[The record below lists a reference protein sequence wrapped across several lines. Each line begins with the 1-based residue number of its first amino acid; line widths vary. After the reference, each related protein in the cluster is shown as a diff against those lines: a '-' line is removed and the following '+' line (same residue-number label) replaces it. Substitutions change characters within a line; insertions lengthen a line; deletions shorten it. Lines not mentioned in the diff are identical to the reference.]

1 MPRIAHFAI
10 TKNNKQVG
18 YAKGYAELRT
28 QLLAHNFTGVSLPSL
43 KRKPDSF
50 MKGQFT
56 ISKIN
61 QVDSPLISK
70 EFSKPLGRTNEEVST
85 IGDKTVIEINKSKVE
100 DFRDFLTISRQKG
113 LHYFIQKRLDGI
125 NKNTNAFAV
134 VLRIAVEGVEKHFQT
149 PFSSYNDLH
158 RNLEKLIREIKENY
172 NDDVEFFGLSI
183 EYFNRPALPQS
194 YVFGCKEND
203 KMLKELMTKLYE
215 KCPKNKFMKFL
226 NKWLLISPSTYTLC
240 VARACL
246 LAEGGT
252 DYKTMTS
259 RVDNWAY
266 RKNLTDTM
274 TLEEKLKYISGAM
287 KKKIHVYDDEL
298 NHNFSVEP
306 PPTYKCDGEISILIY
321 ASHSFAMVSRK
332 EKFNE
337 LAFTQNFTRQKKMVY
352 VEEKELEVLRH
363 DLCMV
368 ELLEMFD
375 KKKNKEREESKKTLQ
390 ESIKKAEKKVK
401 IWWGSYDYETY
412 NADSTDRRTRDV
424 KPYAVGWTHN
434 IGGDYKENYEY
445 IYHDGDIT
453 LEFINKLSKIK
464 ITDTTHN
471 HKLLLY
477 AHNGGKFDAYEIIYK
492 IISQTE
498 IPIMNS
504 LIKDG
509 RIFQFSLK
517 LKNGLT
523 VEFRDSY
530 ILCAGSLDNLLKEF
544 KCETKKLTGDIDHKT
559 VNADNFMEIK
569 ERCLPYLQ
577 NDVLGLYELVSAMKK
592 VYHEDYD
599 IKLNEALTCAST
611 ARKFFINNHDFD
623 TIPLYEIP
631 FNQYLELKD
640 YYYGGRCECFHIG
653 AVEKELYYYDFT
665 SLYPFVMAKNP
676 FPYGTYM
683 KKDISGLPFNKNW
696 FGMVKCYVRTTDFN
710 MKPYLPYKDD
720 VGKLCF
726 SHFKENKLLW
736 ITTEEWKY
744 IRENNLGYEI
754 TPIEILDYGHQH
766 TNYFK
771 GMVDKLFQAK
781 KDAEAEGNDARRAM
795 SKIIVNSLYGFWGIK
810 VSDNEQMSIQQFK
823 NPEKKSAFINK
834 HLCRNRLL
842 GFEDVGKKTLVRT
855 NEKLDAKCANI
866 IIAQFTTAYARTELY
881 TLMKDLEKSNGGVYY
896 CDTDSVITDLDLSKQ
911 ENESLATKYSLC
923 VKGEKLGDL
932 TNEAGTVEGG
942 YKLGVFL
949 GCKSYLLVD
958 KQYEEKYYKKP
969 LTYKETKRS
978 KDWVIRKFKGI
989 NTKNIYKNKTT
1000 NDDEKTII
1008 FTDEENY
1015 DYNDTINLYKDEGFS
1030 TLWIQDYIKMAEG
1043 YKVHTDNWNFLSGVN
1058 SLTKEQYLQFS
1069 SNSKISKCSD
1079 YSKGVVEESGKVVPL
1094 CI

>member
-10 TKNNKQVG
+10 TKDNKQVG

-43 KRKPDSF
+43 KKKPDSF

-61 QVDSPLISK
+61 QEQLSPFFDSPLIAK
-70 EFSKPLGRTNEEVST
+70 EFSKPLGRTNEEIST
-85 IGDKTVIEINKSKVE
+85 IGDKTVIEINKSRAD
-100 DFRDFLTISRQKG
+100 DFREFLTVSRQKG
-113 LHYFIQKRLDGI
+113 IHYFIQKRLNGI

-134 VLRIAVEGVEKHFQT
+134 VLRIAVENVEKHFQT
-149 PFSSYNDLH
+149 SYSSYNDLH
-158 RNLEKLIREIKENY
+158 KNLEILIKQIKEEY
-172 NDDVEFFGLSI
+172 NDDVTFLGLII
-183 EYFNRPALPQS
+183 EYFPSPSLPQS
-194 YVFGCKEND
+194 YVFGCKENE
-203 KMLKELMTKLYE
+203 KMLKELMMTLYD
-215 KCPKNKFMKFL
+215 KIPKNTFMKFL
-226 NKWLLISPSTYTLC
+226 NKWLIISPSTYTLC

-246 LAEGGT
+246 LAEGNT

-266 RKNLTDTM
+266 RKNITDAM
-274 TLEEKLKYISGAM
+274 TLEEKLNYISTAL
-287 KKKIHVYDDEL
+287 KKKINVYDDKL
-298 NHNFSVEP
+298 NLNFTVIPQNVCE
-306 PPTYKCDGEISILIY
+306 GEISILIY
-321 ASHSFAMVSRK
+321 ASHSYALVSRK

-337 LAFTQNFTRQKKMVY
+337 LAFTQNFTKQKKMEY
-352 VEEKELEVLRH
+352 EEKVEEE
-363 DLCMV
+363 DS
-368 ELLEMFD
+368 
-375 KKKNKEREESKKTLQ
+375 KKKPV
-390 ESIKKAEKKVK
+390 KV
-401 IWWGSYDYETY
+401 WWGSYDYETY

-434 IGGDYKENYEY
+434 IGGEYKENYQY

-453 LEFINKLSKIK
+453 LEFINKLSKINIYDK
-464 ITDTTHN
+464 THN

-530 ILCAGSLDNLLKEF
+530 ILCAGSLDKLLKEF

-569 ERCLPYLQ
+569 GKCLPYLQ
-577 NDVLGLYELVSAMKK
+577 NDVLGLYELVDAMRT
-592 VYHEDYD
+592 VYKEDYD

-611 ARKFFINNHDFD
+611 ARKFFINNHDFQN
-623 TIPLYEIP
+623 IPLYEIP

-653 AVEKELYYYDFT
+653 AVDKDLYYYDFT

-676 FPYGTYM
+676 YPYGTYT
-683 KKDISGLPFNKNW
+683 KKDISGLPFDKNW

-736 ITTEEWKY
+736 ITTQEWNY
-744 IRENNLGYEI
+744 IVDNKLGYEI
-754 TPIEILDYGHQH
+754 TPIEVLDYGHQH

-771 GMVDKLFQAK
+771 GMVDKLFKAK

-810 VSDNEQMSIQQFK
+810 ISDNEQMSINQFK
-823 NPEKKSAFINK
+823 NNEKKSAFLNK

-842 GFEDVGKKTLVRT
+842 GFDDVGKKTLVRT

-881 TLMKDLEKSNGGVYY
+881 TLMKDLEKSKGGVYY
-896 CDTDSVITDLDLSKQ
+896 CDTDSVITDLDLSRR
-911 ENESLATKYSLC
+911 ENELLANKYCLC

-958 KQYEEKYYKKP
+958 KNFDEENYKTP
-969 LTYKETKRS
+969 LTYKELGKL
-978 KDWVIRKFKGI
+978 KDKVIRKFKGI

-1000 NDDEKTII
+1000 NDEEKTII
-1008 FTDEENY
+1008 FTGEENY
-1015 DYNDTINLYKDEGFS
+1015 DYNDTVNLYKDEGFS
-1030 TLWIQDYIKMAEG
+1030 TIWVQDYIKMAEG
-1043 YKVHTDNWNFLSGVN
+1043 YKVHTDNWNFLSGSS
-1058 SLTKEQYLQFS
+1058 SLAKENYLQFS
-1069 SNSKISKCSD
+1069 SNSKISKCGD
-1079 YSKGVVEESGKVVPL
+1079 YSKGYVEESGKVIPL
-1094 CI
+1094 QI

>member
-1 MPRIAHFAI
+1 MPRIAHFTI
-10 TKNNKQVG
+10 TKDNQQVG

-43 KRKPDSF
+43 KKKPDSF
-50 MKGQFT
+50 VKGQFT
-56 ISKIN
+56 VSKITAPTN
-61 QVDSPLISK
+61 SRN
-70 EFSKPLGRTNEEVST
+70 FAKPLGTVVPEEVST
-85 IGDKTVIEINKSKVE
+85 IGDKTVIEINKRRAE
-100 DFRDFLTISRQKG
+100 DFRDFLTVSRQRG
-113 LHYFIQKRLDGI
+113 IHYFIQNRLQGI

-149 PFSSYNDLH
+149 PFSTYNDLH
-158 RNLEKLIREIKENY
+158 KNLEKLIREIKENY
-172 NDDVEFFGLSI
+172 SDDVEFFGLSI
-183 EYFNRPALPQS
+183 EYFNRPNLPQS

-252 DYKTMTS
+252 DYKAMTS

-274 TLEEKLKYISGAM
+274 TLEDKLKYISGAM

-306 PPTYKCDGEISILIY
+306 PTNYRCDGEISILIY
-321 ASHSFAMVSRK
+321 ASHSYALVSRK

-337 LAFTQNFTRQKKMVY
+337 LAFTQNFTRQKKMEY
-352 VEEKELEVLRH
+352 GEKEGSE
-363 DLCMV
+363 D
-368 ELLEMFD
+368 EKED
-375 KKKNKEREESKKTLQ
+375 KKPVKP
-390 ESIKKAEKKVK
+390 VK

-434 IGGDYKENYEY
+434 IGGDYEGNYDY

-464 ITDTTHN
+464 ISDTTHK

-492 IISQTE
+492 IISQTD

-530 ILCAGSLDNLLKEF
+530 ILCAGSLDRLLKEF
-544 KCETKKLTGDIDHKT
+544 KCKTKKLTGDIDHKT
-559 VNADNFMEIK
+559 VNSDNFMEIK
-569 ERCLPYLQ
+569 EKCLPYLR
-577 NDVLGLYELVSAMKK
+577 NDVLGLYELVDAMRT
-592 VYHEDYD
+592 VYKEDYD
-599 IKLNEALTCAST
+599 INLNEALTCAST
-611 ARKFFINNHDFD
+611 ARKFFINNHDWD
-623 TIPLYEIP
+623 NIPLHEIP

-653 AVEKELYYYDFT
+653 AVEKDLYYYDFT
-665 SLYPFVMAKNP
+665 SLYPFVMAKSP
-676 FPYGTYM
+676 YPYGTYT
-683 KKDISGLPFNKNW
+683 KKDISGLPFDKNW

-726 SHFKENKLLW
+726 AHFKENKLLW

-744 IRENNLGYEI
+744 INDNNLGYDI

-771 GMVDKLFQAK
+771 DMVDKLFQAK

-810 VSDNEQMSIQQFK
+810 ISDNEQMSINQFK

-855 NEKLDAKCANI
+855 NEKLDANCANI

-881 TLMKDLEKSNGGVYY
+881 TLMKDLEKSKGGVYY

-911 ENESLATKYSLC
+911 ENKSLATKYSLC

-949 GCKSYLLVD
+949 ACKSYLLVD
-958 KQYEEKYYKKP
+958 KNFQEKDYEKP
-969 LTYKETKRS
+969 LTYKELGEL
-978 KDWVIRKFKGI
+978 KDKVIRKFKGI

-1000 NDDEKTII
+1000 NEEEKTII
-1008 FTDEENY
+1008 FTDEENF

-1030 TLWIQDYIKMAEG
+1030 TLWVDDYIKMAEG
-1043 YKVHTDNWNFLSGVN
+1043 YKVHTDNWNFLSGAS
-1058 SLTKEQYLQFS
+1058 SLSKENYLQYS
-1069 SNSKISKCSD
+1069 SNSKISRCGD
-1079 YSKGVVEESGKVVPL
+1079 YSKGFVEESGKVVPL
-1094 CI
+1094 QI